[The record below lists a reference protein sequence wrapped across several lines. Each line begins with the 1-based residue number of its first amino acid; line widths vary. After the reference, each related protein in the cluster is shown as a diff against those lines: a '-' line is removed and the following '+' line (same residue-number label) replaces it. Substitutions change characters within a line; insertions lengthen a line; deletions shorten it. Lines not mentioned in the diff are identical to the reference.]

1 MQAKRQARPL
11 DNQCPSSIL
20 DYLGPSRIFSS
31 DGRVPSFSAVGH
43 AAAVGC
49 GVAVCE
55 SVYDETMHRMLIEAI
70 CAAELRMKVYYTK
83 RSLQG

>member
-11 DNQCPSSIL
+11 DKECPSSIL
-20 DYLGPSRIFSS
+20 DYLGPS
-31 DGRVPSFSAVGH
+31 DGRVPSFSVVGH
-43 AAAVGC
+43 AAVVGF

>member
-31 DGRVPSFSAVGH
+31 DGRVASFSVVGH
-43 AAAVGC
+43 AAVVGF
-49 GVAVCE
+49 GVAVCK
-55 SVYDETMHRMLIEAI
+55 SVYEDSDAQDRCSVGRDDASH
-70 CAAELRMKVYYTK
+70 VD
-83 RSLQG
+83 